1 MKKGAAS
8 LEERSA
14 LPAGSEAL
22 SQRERTPTRYVPKA
36 TGSHEEG
43 LERFRK
49 AEQRA
54 YKLSR
59 KSATPRFGLRPAMEV
74 IEEAAPTIAKALKAK
89 NPSQTAKALE
99 ARLLLMLGAQIKG
112 PGGMHLRKNPRLTEG
127 AFLKMGPEGP
137 PEGIE
142 LKKL

>member
-1 MKKGAAS
+1 MSPLGQILRAGKLAVGRGKLDPEALKSLHAMKKGAAS

-74 IEEAAPTIAKALKAK
+74 IDEEY
-89 NPSQTAKALE
+89 E
-99 ARLLLMLGAQIKG
+99 ACDDCEEEIDECCCEK
-112 PGGMHLRKNPRLTEG
+112 E
-127 AFLKMGPEGP
+127 E
-137 PEGIE
+137 E
-142 LKKL
+142 